1 MAADDNEAMNPIDDQ
16 TLAATH
22 APTDVDTSALQG
34 ALPLADWAL
43 IAARGPEARKFLHGQ
58 LTQDVENLAA
68 GQARLAGYCSPKGRL
83 LATFVLWADGAEDVL
98 LACSADLLATTLK
111 RLSMFVMR
119 SKCKLSDI
127 SGSLALHGLAGDA
140 ATNWLGAAAPATIGG
155 VAPRGAGQVIRLPDA
170 AGVQR
175 YLLAQPNATT
185 DAAATADASNTSD
198 AAAPPAGDLPVMTP
212 AAWRWLEVQSG
223 VIRIVAATS
232 EKFVPQMVNLELVG
246 GVNFQ
251 KGCFPGQEIVA
262 RSQYR
267 GTLKRRLFNFEAD
280 TAASAGDEVF
290 SADDAEQPAG
300 MVALAAPLPG
310 DGGRCSLLV
319 EAKIAATSSTLHLH
333 RADGPLLSLRSLPYP
348 VPAEG

>member
-1 MAADDNEAMNPIDDQ
+1 MNRTDPPS
-16 TLAATH
+16 A

-34 ALPLADWAL
+34 QLPLADWGV

-58 LTQDVENLAA
+58 LTQDVETLAA

-83 LATFVLWADGAEDVL
+83 LATFVLWADGPEDIL
-98 LACSADLLATTLK
+98 LACSADLAAATLK

-119 SKCKLSDI
+119 SKCKLSDV
-127 SGSLALHGLAGDA
+127 GGECVLHGLAGDA
-140 ATNWLGAAAPATIGG
+140 AARWLGAAAPGAVWGIT
-155 VAPRGAGQVIRLPDA
+155 PRGAGQVIRLPDA

-175 YLLAQPNATT
+175 YLLAQVKAHG
-185 DAAATADASNTSD
+185 AAHAATASD
-198 AAAPPAGDLPVMTP
+198 AADAMKAVEPEAPDLPAMQP

-223 VIRIVAATS
+223 VVRIVAATS

-267 GTLKRRLFNFEAD
+267 GTLKRRLFNFESD

-300 MVALAAPLPG
+300 MVALVAPLPG
-310 DGGRCSLLV
+310 NAGRSSLLV
-319 EAKIAATSSTLHLH
+319 EAKIASTSAPLHL
-333 RADGPLLSLRSLPYP
+333 RSADGPLLSLRTLPYP
-348 VPAEG
+348 IPTEA